1 MEDSVFGTLEFI
13 PGQWADGGDAHWEKS
28 EWSELTNAT
37 IPLQI
42 YADTNG
48 PTEEQRQVYL
58 NFRQASKSL
67 RAELQEAL
75 FDFYQIEREN
85 YVDVYAEICA
95 DAPLGLREEDFIPVL
110 KASELPAHSRRQ

>member
-13 PGQWADGGDAHWEKS
+13 PGQWADGSDAHWEKS

-48 PTEEQRQVYL
+48 PTEE
-58 NFRQASKSL
+58 
-67 RAELQEAL
+67 
-75 FDFYQIEREN
+75 
-85 YVDVYAEICA
+85 
-95 DAPLGLREEDFIPVL
+95 
-110 KASELPAHSRRQ
+110 